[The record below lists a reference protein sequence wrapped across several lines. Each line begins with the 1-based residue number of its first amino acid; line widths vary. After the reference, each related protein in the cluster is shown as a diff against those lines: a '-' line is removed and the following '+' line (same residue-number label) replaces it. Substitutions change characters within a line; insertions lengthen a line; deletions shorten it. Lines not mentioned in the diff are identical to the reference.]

1 MFDLDL
7 DEDSMYSLLFII
19 FLSYCMRGKVYPIL
33 TKMYNDYNFFKLFSA
48 IMSSQAIISED
59 NDNDNDNDAINSE
72 NIVEKIKP
80 KYEDKFLDDIRKMSN
95 SYIFDEKE
103 EEIERNKGAEL
114 FLLAQEEYRNKV
126 DDVKYKINDIEK
138 QLKIYESDEE
148 FCNVK
153 YNENDN
159 ENDKDSI
166 EDSIED
172 KEDSLNKDAIKR
184 LNYEKVELEKMLY
197 ELLNNVKNMNDLRIE
212 TQVKARQFVIDER
225 HDKLKNSFV
234 MEKTPLGNV
243 LMLYNNKRGSFEFY
257 SDNTIPYRY
266 LEPVSRKYVKMF
278 DCRPIY
284 FDMEEEL
291 NNYEKK
297 LEEKRISEEKRILD
311 EKRILEEERILE
323 KKDNNIVLKLEPAPK
338 KKIFAKFKSYNK
350 EAGTGHVNIG
360 APPKNSIPNTK
371 VTESGNNEKVL
382 LKENAN
388 RYSYEGKI
396 SNFNFLK
403 KVDRKVVDK
412 KYGMTFADFK
422 RLQEEK
428 LKRLK

>member
-1 MFDLDL
+1 MIGL
-7 DEDSMYSLLFII
+7 DEDSMYSLLFIF
-19 FLSYCMRGKVYPIL
+19 FLTYCMRGKVYPIL
-33 TKMYNDYNFFKLFSA
+33 TKMYNDYNFFKLFSV
-48 IMSSQAIISED
+48 IMSSQVINIED
-59 NDNDNDNDAINSE
+59 NDTSNSNSDSNSD
-72 NIVEKIKP
+72 NIVEKIEP
-80 KYEDKFLDDIRKMSN
+80 KYEDKFLDDIRKMTN
-95 SYIFDEKE
+95 VYIFDEKE
-103 EEIERNKGAEL
+103 EELYCNKSAEL
-114 FLLAQEEYRNKV
+114 FLLVQEEDKKKIIENK
-126 DDVKYKINDIEK
+126 DKIADIGK
-138 QLKIYESDEE
+138 QIKIYESEEE
-148 FCNVK
+148 FCNIK
-153 YNENDN
+153 YN
-159 ENDKDSI
+159 ENDKDS
-166 EDSIED
+166 SED
-172 KEDSLNKDAIKR
+172 KEDYIEHSIEHSLNKGAIER
-184 LNYEKVELEKMLY
+184 LTDEKVELEKILH
-197 ELLNNVKNMNDLRIE
+197 ELLNNERNMDELRLE
-212 TQVKARQFVIDER
+212 TQAKARQFVIDER
-225 HDKLKNSFV
+225 LDKLKNSFV

-278 DCRPIY
+278 NCRPIY

-297 LEEKRISEEKRILD
+297 LEEKRILEEEEKRL
-311 EKRILEEERILE
+311 LEEDQ
-323 KKDNNIVLKLEPAPK
+323 KKKENRLEPPPK
-338 KKIFAKFKSYNK
+338 KKVFAKFKSYNK

-371 VTESGNNEKVL
+371 VTENNTNEKVL

-388 RYSYEGKI
+388 RYSYEGKL

-428 LKRLK
+428 MNKVKNKV

>member
-1 MFDLDL
+1 MIGL
-7 DEDSMYSLLFII
+7 DEDSMYSLLFIF
-19 FLSYCMRGKVYPIL
+19 FLSYCMRGKMYPIL
-33 TKMYNDYNFFKLFSA
+33 TKIYNDYNFFKLFSV
-48 IMSSQAIISED
+48 IMSSQVINIED
-59 NDNDNDNDAINSE
+59 NDTSNSNSNSDINSD
-72 NIVEKIKP
+72 NIVEKIEP
-80 KYEDKFLDDIRKMSN
+80 KYEDKFLDDIRKMTN
-95 SYIFDEKE
+95 AYIFDEKE
-103 EEIERNKGAEL
+103 EELYCNKSAEL
-114 FLLAQEEYRNKV
+114 FLLVQEEDKKKVIENK
-126 DDVKYKINDIEK
+126 DKIADIGK
-138 QLKIYESDEE
+138 QIKIYESEEE
-148 FCNVK
+148 FCNIK
-153 YNENDN
+153 YN

-166 EDSIED
+166 EDKEDYIEHSIEH
-172 KEDSLNKDAIKR
+172 SLNKGAIER
-184 LNYEKVELEKMLY
+184 LTDEKVELEKILH
-197 ELLNNVKNMNDLRIE
+197 ELLNNERNMDELRLE
-212 TQVKARQFVIDER
+212 TQAKARQFVIDER
-225 HDKLKNSFV
+225 LDKLKNSFV

-278 DCRPIY
+278 NCRPIY

-297 LEEKRISEEKRILD
+297 LEEKRVLEEEEKRL
-311 EKRILEEERILE
+311 LEEDQ
-323 KKDNNIVLKLEPAPK
+323 KKKENRLEPPPK
-338 KKIFAKFKSYNK
+338 KKVFAKFKSYNK
-350 EAGTGHVNIG
+350 DAGTGHVNIG

-371 VTESGNNEKVL
+371 VTENNTNEKVL

-388 RYSYEGKI
+388 RYSYEGKL

-428 LKRLK
+428 MNKVINKV

>member
-1 MFDLDL
+1 MIGL
-7 DEDSMYSLLFII
+7 DEDSMYSLLFIF
-19 FLSYCMRGKVYPIL
+19 FLTYCMRGKMYPIL
-33 TKMYNDYNFFKLFSA
+33 TKMYNDYNFFKLFSV
-48 IMSSQAIISED
+48 IMSSQVINIED
-59 NDNDNDNDAINSE
+59 NDTSNSNSNSD
-72 NIVEKIKP
+72 NIVEKIEP
-80 KYEDKFLDDIRKMSN
+80 KYEDKFLDDIRKMTN
-95 SYIFDEKE
+95 AYIFDEKE
-103 EEIERNKGAEL
+103 EELYCNKSAEL
-114 FLLAQEEYRNKV
+114 FLLVQEEDKKKVIENK
-126 DDVKYKINDIEK
+126 DKIADIGK
-138 QLKIYESDEE
+138 QIKIYESEEE
-148 FCNVK
+148 FCNIK
-153 YNENDN
+153 YN

-166 EDSIED
+166 EDKEDYIEHSIEH
-172 KEDSLNKDAIKR
+172 SLNKGAIER
-184 LNYEKVELEKMLY
+184 LTDEKVELEKILH
-197 ELLNNVKNMNDLRIE
+197 ELLNNERNMDELRLE
-212 TQVKARQFVIDER
+212 TQAKARQFVIDER
-225 HDKLKNSFV
+225 LDKLKNSFV

-278 DCRPIY
+278 NCRPIY

-297 LEEKRISEEKRILD
+297 LEEKRVLEEEEKRL
-311 EKRILEEERILE
+311 LEEDQ
-323 KKDNNIVLKLEPAPK
+323 KKKENRLEPPPK
-338 KKIFAKFKSYNK
+338 KKVFAKFKSYNK
-350 EAGTGHVNIG
+350 DAGTGHVNIG

-371 VTESGNNEKVL
+371 VTENNTNEKVL

-388 RYSYEGKI
+388 RYSYEGKL

-428 LKRLK
+428 MNKVINKV